1 MDRRRTLRHE
11 LIRLSELATDRR
23 AAVARIE
30 GGRGFVAR
38 MSALGFTPGAD
49 LTVRSNPGH
58 GPLIVSILD
67 TQIALGR
74 GQAAHVLVRPS

>member
-1 MDRRRTLRHE
+1 LGQR
-11 LIRLSELATDRR
+11 LIRLSELATGRH
-23 AAVARIE
+23 AAIVRID

-38 MSALGFTPGAD
+38 ISALGFTPGAEIS
-49 LTVRSNPGH
+49 VRSNPGH

-74 GQAAHVLVRPS
+74 GQAAHVLVRPK

>member
-1 MDRRRTLRHE
+1 MKHGLV
-11 LIRLSELATDRR
+11 RLSELATERR
-23 AAVARIE
+23 ATVVRIE

-38 MSALGFTPGAD
+38 MSALGFTPGAE
-49 LTVRSNPGH
+49 LIVRSNPGH

-74 GQAAHVLVRPS
+74 GQAAHVLVRPK